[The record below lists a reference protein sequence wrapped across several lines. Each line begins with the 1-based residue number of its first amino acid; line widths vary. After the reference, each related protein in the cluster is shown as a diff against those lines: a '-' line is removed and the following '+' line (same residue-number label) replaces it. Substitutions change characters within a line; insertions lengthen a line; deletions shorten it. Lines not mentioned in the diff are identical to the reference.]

1 MELTQST
8 SLKEKLNKLDDLL
21 NTIINLKGSPMKQ
34 FFLIAFALFGFV
46 LTQAQ
51 SVNDV
56 PISDIDAPFI
66 EILGTARLLSKKVT
80 IEIDFGQEVKMF
92 GGMDQIKIRDG
103 EGKNVVFN
111 SMIDALNFFSSN
123 GYKFEQAYTV
133 TEGNQLV
140 YHYLMSKK

>member
-1 MELTQST
+1 MR
-8 SLKEKLNKLDDLL
+8 KPNPKLLL
-21 NTIINLKGSPMKQ
+21 QFIKINNSKTMKTI
-34 FFLIAFALFGFV
+34 LIFTVTLLCFS

-51 SVNDV
+51 SVNDI
-56 PISDIDAPFI
+56 PIKDIDAPFI

-92 GGMDQIKIRDG
+92 GGMDQIKIRDE
-103 EGKNVVFN
+103 EGKNVIFN